1 MEMFLSVVKA
11 VAVLIA
17 TAIIG
22 NWFLA
27 EIKRAK
33 QNGTSIFRVYL
44 SVPGLLILLILS
56 LPVILWILK

>member
-1 MEMFLSVVKA
+1 MEIFLSVIKV
-11 VAVLIA
+11 VAILIA

-27 EIKRAK
+27 EVRRAK
-33 QNGTSIFRVYL
+33 QNGTPIFKVYL

-56 LPVILWILK
+56 LPLILWILK